1 MIVLSG
7 NLFVYFDQSPG
18 LVKGCVLLCLF
29 FVGLCLL
36 VCRMCSMAH
45 LGMYALFLLLVPC

>member
-29 FVGLCLL
+29 LLDYVFWFVECVQWLI
-36 VCRMCSMAH
+36 
-45 LGMYALFLLLVPC
+45 